1 MRIIGHIEDPS
12 LKITVFRMD
21 NRTSIK
27 FETTQY
33 EQTLKLGDDE
43 RFATLEGV
51 RQLVDKA
58 LIEKI
63 LEGFRGMHRARL
75 EALARVFPSPS
86 TEEFEEI
93 I

>member
-21 NRTSIK
+21 NRTSVK

-33 EQTLKLGDDE
+33 EQTLKLGEDE

-51 RQLVDKA
+51 QQLVDKA

-63 LEGFRGMHRARL
+63 SEGFRVMHGAKL
-75 EALARVFPSPS
+75 EALARVFPPP
-86 TEEFEEI
+86 TEALFEEI

>member
-1 MRIIGHIEDPS
+1 MRIIGNIEDPN

-21 NRTSIK
+21 NRTSVK
-27 FETTQY
+27 FETAQY

-43 RFATLEGV
+43 RFATIEGV
-51 RQLVDKA
+51 CQLVDKA

-63 LEGFRGMHRARL
+63 SEGFSRMHGAKL
-75 EALARVFPSPS
+75 EALTRAFPVAE
-86 TEEFEEI
+86 TEMFEEI